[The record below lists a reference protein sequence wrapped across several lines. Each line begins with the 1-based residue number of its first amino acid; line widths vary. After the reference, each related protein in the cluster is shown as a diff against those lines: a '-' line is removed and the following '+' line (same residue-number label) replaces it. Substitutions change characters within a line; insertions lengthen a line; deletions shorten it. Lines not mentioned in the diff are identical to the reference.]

1 MLLRVMNSRSLRSMW
16 TRSVNGSRVEIGF
29 DVDFVGAAVSTAMF
43 TKLTRPARGGTVFE
57 TGVQN
62 R

>member
-1 MLLRVMNSRSLRSMW
+1 MLLRVMSSRSLPSMW

-43 TKLTRPARGGTVFE
+43 TKIDTARTRGDGF
-57 TGVQN
+57 
-62 R
+62 